1 MKMSSILFC
10 LAIPTLSADQKNQLN
25 KVPNDNGCKKELFE
39 LNKKGSYDSD
49 LCEQVLKGE
58 NPDFPGICNDFRQK
72 DGLNFDA
79 TSFCVQS
86 SETRGA
92 EIESAC
98 KELGTSEIPVE
109 LVTIS
114 QISPIFSMEG
124 NMTQS
129 IQYCENFKQVYKNIE
144 CRNNLKNSVPWID
157 EDKDMC
163 DKLVCK
169 NPICAIKILLNKFN
183 QIFTVN
189 DEL

>member
-49 LCEQVLKGE
+49 QCEQVLKGK
-58 NPDFPGICNDFRQK
+58 NPDFPEICNDFRQK
-72 DGLNFDA
+72 EGLNFNA
-79 TSFCVQS
+79 TSFCDQS
-86 SETRGA
+86 PETRNA

-98 KELGTSEIPVE
+98 KKLETSKIPVE

-114 QISPIFSMEG
+114 QISPIYSMEE

-129 IQYCENFKQVYKNIE
+129 IQYCEILDRFT
-144 CRNNLKNSVPWID
+144 
-157 EDKDMC
+157 
-163 DKLVCK
+163 
-169 NPICAIKILLNKFN
+169 KI
-183 QIFTVN
+183 
-189 DEL
+189 